1 MMECIDSDPEQLA
14 PSQEVSGWSLTPAAF
29 AAIDAFPRESI
40 CNPVAPEFMAP
51 RTAKRMEPWPSAWD
65 KPRRRVLEVNHEE
78 DRTFCK

>member
-51 RTAKRMEPWPSAWD
+51 P
-65 KPRRRVLEVNHEE
+65 
-78 DRTFCK
+78 DRETDGAVAVSVGQI